1 MELCCQGCSS
11 SFEATVPPIQ
21 TCPRCGDL
29 LTVAYD
35 YMATKEKVSHQ
46 SIGSRAPGTWK
57 YWELLPLKDAETI
70 ISLGEGETYLHRCVR
85 LAEILGLKHLYI
97 KNETLN
103 PTGSFNDRGATVVVS
118 MANQA
123 KLAAL
128 HCASVGNLAVSLSAY
143 TAKAGMKCK
152 VFMPR
157 EVDLGKLYQ
166 LIAYGAQITLIDSIE
181 QATLESTKLK
191 GSYDVGLSDPYFVEG
206 EKTIGFE
213 VCEQLGWRTPNFLL
227 VPLGSGGNLHA
238 IWKSLKEL
246 SMVDLIP
253 SPTTSMIGI
262 QSALCAPIVEA
273 FSRGKSISVGKT
285 IATEIAIANPQFKRN
300 VLRALHESNGLAA
313 AVSDNKILESIHLL
327 AKYEGIFAEPSAA
340 STIAGLR
347 ELIDNGKIDR
357 SDEVVCVITGAG
369 LKDPNTAM
377 KLVSEK
383 QGIASLVPSTERR
396 KFVTK
401 LGPTK
406 MQILEI
412 LSLRSLYGYGIWKEL
427 KSEHNIEIKIPV
439 VYQHLQELE
448 EVSLIRKTRSRG
460 TAGGRE
466 KFYYSLTDQGRKF
479 LRLWE
484 KSTF

>member
-21 TCPRCGDL
+21 TCSKCGDL
-29 LTVAYD
+29 LTVTYD
-35 YMATKEKVSHQ
+35 YKAIQEKISCQ
-46 SIGSRAPGTWK
+46 SIGARAPGTWK
-57 YWELLPLKDAETI
+57 YWELLPLRDAESV

-85 LAEILGLKHLYI
+85 LAEILELKNLYI

-123 KLAAL
+123 KLVSL

-143 TAKAGMKCK
+143 SAKAGMKFK

-166 LIAYGAQITLIDSIE
+166 LIAYGAQITLMDSIDE
-181 QATLESTKLK
+181 ATLESTRFR
-191 GSYDVGLSDPYFVEG
+191 GSYGVGLSDPYLVEG

-213 VCEQLGWRTPNFLL
+213 VCEQLGWHAPDFLL

-246 SMVDLIP
+246 SAVGIVP
-253 SPTTSMIGI
+253 SPSTSMIGI

-273 FSRGKSISVGKT
+273 FSQGKSVSVGKT
-285 IATEIAIANPQFKRN
+285 IAAEIAIANPQFKRN
-300 VLRALHESNGLAA
+300 VLRALHESNGLAT
-313 AVSDNKILESIHLL
+313 AVSDDKILESIHLL

-347 ELIDNGKIDR
+347 ELIDSGKIDR

-369 LKDPNTAM
+369 LKDPSTAM

-383 QGIASLVPSTERR
+383 QGIRGLVPSTGRR

-412 LSLRSLYGYGIWKEL
+412 LSLRSLYGYGIWKDL
-427 KSEHNIEIKIPV
+427 KSRHNVEIKIPV

-460 TAGGRE
+460 TVGGRE
-466 KFYYSLTDQGRKF
+466 KFYYSLTDQGKKF